1 MPTDPM
7 TGKALGNTDVVLNE
21 IHGELRKIAV
31 SLGELVRIL
40 AKIELKQPR

>member
-1 MPTDPM
+1 M

-21 IHGELRKIAV
+21 IHGELRKIAI